1 MDLEDRA
8 NYEKQNI
15 QHEIVRANLVK
26 SFFSNAKW
34 RSLFWIKGIL
44 CYTRNTDGL
53 HEAFNRVYKIIDNA
67 SIISITNDPSYKH

>member
-1 MDLEDRA
+1 MDLKDRA

-53 HEAFNRVYKIIDNA
+53 H
-67 SIISITNDPSYKH
+67 